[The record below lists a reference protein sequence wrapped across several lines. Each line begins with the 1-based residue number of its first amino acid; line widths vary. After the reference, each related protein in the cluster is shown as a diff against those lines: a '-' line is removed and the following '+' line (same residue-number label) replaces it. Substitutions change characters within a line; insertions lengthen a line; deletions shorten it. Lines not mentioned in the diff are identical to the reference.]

1 MKEKQRRTNDER
13 NRKTEIVKIIGKPKR
28 EFSNVNLNS
37 VDVFFE
43 INSWI
48 TFMALFSEENYG
60 EFRCTKCR
68 IFTLEARRKVKKKER
83 E

>member
-1 MKEKQRRTNDER
+1 LLIKGRRERKRNMKEKQRRTNDER

-43 INSWI
+43 INS
-48 TFMALFSEENYG
+48 
-60 EFRCTKCR
+60 
-68 IFTLEARRKVKKKER
+68 
-83 E
+83 